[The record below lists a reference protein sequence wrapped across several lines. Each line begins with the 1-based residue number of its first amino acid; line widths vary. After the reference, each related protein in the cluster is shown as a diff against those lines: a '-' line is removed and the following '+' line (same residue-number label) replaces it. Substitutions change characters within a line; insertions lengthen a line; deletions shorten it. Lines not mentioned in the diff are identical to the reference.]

1 MKVKY
6 DKEVDVL
13 YILFSDN
20 KINESSEGKP
30 GIIIDYD
37 KEGAIVGIEVLDA
50 SKKMQNPT
58 KVEYEVA

>member
-13 YILFSDN
+13 YIVLSEN
-20 KINESSEGKP
+20 KIKESDEEKS
-30 GIIIDYD
+30 GIILDYD
-37 KEGAIVGIEVLDA
+37 KQGLIVGIEILDA
-50 SKKMQNPT
+50 SKRMKNPN

>member
-6 DKEVDVL
+6 DKLVDVL
-13 YILFSDN
+13 YIVFSDE
-20 KINESSEGKP
+20 KIIESDEDKP

-37 KEGAIVGIEVLDA
+37 KNGAIVGIEVLDA
-50 SKKMQNPT
+50 SKHIENPA

>member
-13 YILFSDN
+13 HIVFSEE
-20 KINESSEGKP
+20 KIEESDEGKS
-30 GIIIDYD
+30 GIILDYD
-37 KEGAIVGIEVLDA
+37 KQGSIVGIEILDA
-50 SKKMQNPT
+50 SKKMKNPT

>member
-1 MKVKY
+1 MKVRY

-13 YILFSDN
+13 SITFSKN
-20 KINESSEGKP
+20 KVKESDENKP

-37 KEGAIVGIEVLDA
+37 KNGAIVGIEILNA
-50 SKKMQNPT
+50 SKKMPSPS

>member
-13 YILFSDN
+13 YIIFSEE
-20 KINESSEGKP
+20 KVKESDEDKP
-30 GIIIDYD
+30 GIILDYD
-37 KEGAIVGIEVLDA
+37 KRGAIVGIEILNA
-50 SKKMQNPT
+50 SKKMKNPS

>member
-13 YILFSDN
+13 YITLSQEAIDESD
-20 KINESSEGKP
+20 ESKP
-30 GIIIDYD
+30 GIVIDYSE
-37 KEGAIVGIEVLDA
+37 KGNIVWIEILDA
-50 SKKMQNPT
+50 SKRITLPN

>member
-13 YILFSDN
+13 YITFSEN
-20 KINESSEGKP
+20 QIAESNEDKP
-30 GIIIDYD
+30 GIIFDYD
-37 KEGAIVGIEVLDA
+37 NSGTIVGIEILDA
-50 SKKMQNPT
+50 SHKMPNPT

>member
-13 YILFSDN
+13 YIVFSEN
-20 KINESSEGKP
+20 KINESDEEKP
-30 GIIIDYD
+30 GIILDYD
-37 KEGAIVGIEVLDA
+37 KKGMIVGIEILDA
-50 SKKMQNPT
+50 SKKMKNPT